1 MINTLLVKELIYFKV
16 FVSIPPFSMTQ
27 DLFFIFQGP
36 DCSAPKETGSPSIQ
50 GPVIFELKGSLS
62 PEKKMKAGLI
72 SNDKSV
78 GDEVTDTQ
86 DSCIKNSSD
95 GKINESRKELGLMTP
110 HKIPVN
116 QPKVCI
122 FIHQFS

>member
-1 MINTLLVKELIYFKV
+1 MINTLLVKELTYFKV
-16 FVSIPPFSMTQ
+16 FVSIPPFSMIQ

-36 DCSAPKETGSPSIQ
+36 DCSASKETGSPSVQ
-50 GPVIFELKGSLS
+50 GPVIFELKGCLS
-62 PEKKMKAGLI
+62 PEKKIKAGLI

-86 DSCIKNSSD
+86 DSSD
-95 GKINESRKELGLMTP
+95 GKINESRKELGFMTP